1 MVAARTAGFG
11 VGLAMLGDAQGGVD
25 KLGSLDTDE
34 SLRPR
39 EPLNDL
45 SANGMWLKRA
55 TSITSSNS
63 TNTTIDIVDSRG
75 DDVWDGQI
83 SNEDMFNIL
92 NDKYGLLAVTLG
104 VLATILLS
112 LIILTLALAHKIEK
126 EHERAYK
133 ELYGAG

>member
-11 VGLAMLGDAQGGVD
+11 VGLAMLSDGGEL
-25 KLGSLDTDE
+25 KLDSSDTDE
-34 SLRPR
+34 SLRPK
-39 EPLNDL
+39 EPLTGL
-45 SANGMWLKRA
+45 STKAMWLKRA
-55 TSITSSNS
+55 TSTTPSNY
-63 TNTTIDIVDSRG
+63 TNTTSIDIVDSKG
-75 DDVWDGQI
+75 EDVWDGQI

-104 VLATILLS
+104 VLATILLF
-112 LIILTLALAHKIEK
+112 LIILTLALAHRIEK